1 MKFEWIDN
9 DTIALGGLVLIAT
22 CGLFTGY
29 ETIVSATVG
38 AIGGFIGSKLMNNL

>member
-9 DTIALGGLVLIAT
+9 DTIAIMGLILVAT

-29 ETIVSATVG
+29 ETVVSATVG
-38 AIGGFIGSKLMNNL
+38 AIGGFVGSKLLNS